1 MKFLKKDDKVLLE
14 YNESKKV
21 KNKVKMNGWLF
32 DFENKRFFIK
42 KMFKDIEQHNFDD
55 VASVNVVE
63 QNHGE
68 TKKHTITRGV
78 VGAAIAG
85 PIGAIIGV
93 AGKGK
98 QYNKIDYAGL
108 EIMMKDGS
116 FKEFNVIEAP
126 IKIND
131 GVKIMLNNMNKV
143 YMALTAYIKSE

>member
-1 MKFLKKDDKVLLE
+1 MKFLKKDDKALLE

-42 KMFKDIEQHNFDD
+42 KMFKDIDQYSFDD
-55 VASVNVVE
+55 VANVNVVE

-131 GVKIMLNNMNKV
+131 GVKIVLNNMNKV
-143 YMALTAYIKSE
+143 YMALTTYIENK

>member
-1 MKFLKKDDKVLLE
+1 MNFLKKDDKTLSE
-14 YNESKKV
+14 YNESKKI
-21 KNKVKMNGWLF
+21 KNKIKMNGWLF

-42 KMFKDIEQHNFDD
+42 KMFKGVEQYSFDD
-55 VASVNVVE
+55 VASVSVVE
-63 QNHGE
+63 QKHGE

-98 QYNKIDYAGL
+98 QFNKVDYAGL

-116 FKEFNVIEAP
+116 FNDFNVIEAP
-126 IKIND
+126 TKINE
-131 GVKIMLNNMNKV
+131 GVEIMLKNMNKV
-143 YMALTAYIKSE
+143 YMALTTYIENK

>member
-1 MKFLKKDDKVLLE
+1 MSFLKKDDKALLE
-14 YNESKKV
+14 YNKSKKV

-32 DFENKRFFIK
+32 DFENKHFFIK
-42 KMFKDIEQHNFDD
+42 KIFKDIEQHSFDD

-63 QNHGE
+63 QKHGE
-68 TKKHTITRGV
+68 TKKHTVTRGI

-85 PIGAIIGV
+85 PVGAIIGV

-143 YMALTAYIKSE
+143 YMALTTYIKSE

>member
-1 MKFLKKDDKVLLE
+1 MNFLKKDDKILSE
-14 YNESKKV
+14 YNKSKKV

-42 KMFKDIEQHNFDD
+42 KMFKDIEQYSFDD

-63 QNHGE
+63 QKHGE

-98 QYNKIDYAGL
+98 QYNKIDFAGL

-116 FKEFNVIEAP
+116 FKEFNVIETP
-126 IKIND
+126 MKIND
-131 GVKIMLNNMNKV
+131 GVKLMLNNMNKV
-143 YMALTAYIKSE
+143 YMALTTYIENK

>member
-1 MKFLKKDDKVLLE
+1 MKFLKKDDKALLE

-42 KMFKDIEQHNFDD
+42 KMFKDIEQYSFDD

-63 QNHGE
+63 QKHGE
-68 TKKHTITRGV
+68 TKKHTITRGI

-85 PIGAIIGV
+85 PVGAIIGV

-143 YMALTAYIKSE
+143 YMALTTYIKSE